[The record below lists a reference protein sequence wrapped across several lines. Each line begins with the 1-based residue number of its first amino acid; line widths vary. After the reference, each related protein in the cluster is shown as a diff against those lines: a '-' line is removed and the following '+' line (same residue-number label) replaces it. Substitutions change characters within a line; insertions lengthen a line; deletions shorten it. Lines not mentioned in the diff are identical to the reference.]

1 MQVDERYYCHGCG
14 ATGDAVDLAAKIFNL
29 RPIEAAERIAA
40 DFGLIVSDSTT
51 QKNQNKIDSMRDVK
65 IKTIS
70 NLIEYE
76 KTLKMLLPIFA
87 PKPDDE
93 TMSQAFLITRR
104 KLDMIDDIIYRFY
117 QNPTDEELKNLITES
132 NEIMEELNER

>member
-51 QKNQNKIDSMRDVK
+51 QKIQIKKEPMRDVK

-104 KLDMIDDIIYRFY
+104 KLDMIDDIICRFY
-117 QNPTDEELKNLITES
+117 QNSTDEELKNLITES